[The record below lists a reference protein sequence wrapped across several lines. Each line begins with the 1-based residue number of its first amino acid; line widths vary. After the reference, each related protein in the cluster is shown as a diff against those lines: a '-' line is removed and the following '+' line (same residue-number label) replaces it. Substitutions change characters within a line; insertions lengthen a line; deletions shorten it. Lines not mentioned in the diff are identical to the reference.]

1 MRSLLL
7 LLEELNCAIWAI
19 ATGVGAG
26 GIRRMR
32 KGKNCR
38 RKAGKD
44 GVD

>member
-1 MRSLLL
+1 ML
-7 LLEELNCAIWAI
+7 LLEELNCAIWTI
-19 ATGVGAG
+19 ATGVGVGVG

-38 RKAGKD
+38 RRKAGTD